1 MNPKR
6 NSSAVKSANIPLG
19 IIAKQNPGEDSEALL
34 VRMLPGATLSLLVKP
49 NAHKTEILG
58 WDASRNALRVAVA
71 AKPEDNQANKEL
83 IRFFT
88 NKLKKPVVLISGARS
103 KIKVLRFV

>member
-6 NSSAVKSANIPLG
+6 NSSAVKSASTPRETIAET
-19 IIAKQNPGEDSEALL
+19 IAK
-34 VRMLPGATLSLLVKP
+34 SLTGGSLTGQSLCVLVKSR
-49 NAHKTEILG
+49 ARETEILG

-71 AKPEDNQANKEL
+71 AKPEHNEANKEL

-88 NKLKKPVVLISGARS
+88 NTLKKPVVLVSGAAS
-103 KIKVLRFV
+103 KMKLLKFV